1 VIARDLGEVSLFDLF
16 RLEAETQTQVLTSG
30 LLALER
36 DPASAVQLEAC
47 MRAAHSLKGA
57 ASIVGLTVGV
67 RVAHAMEDGFVAAQQ
82 GRTTLRRPQID
93 RLLGATDL
101 LMRIASTPE
110 LELGEWADQ
119 KKSEIDDCLSALAR
133 ILEDPTDAAVAG
145 YQPDEPV
152 LQPPTPDAPA
162 LQRSQPDGPA
172 RQRSKP
178 DQAVPRRSQ
187 PDQAVPQQR
196 SLPDEPVLRRRA
208 TDSAGDSSDRV
219 LRVTAENLNRLLG
232 LAGES
237 LVESRWV
244 KPFAESLLRLK
255 RLQHKSSN
263 ALASVRDTLSP
274 GALDGPTQ
282 TAVDDAQAIVTE
294 CEQAL
299 AERLLE
305 LEMFDRRS
313 NDLSNRL
320 YHEALACRMRPFADG
335 VQGFPRMV
343 RDLARSL
350 GKQVKLDISGET
362 TQVDRDILGKLD
374 APLGHLLRNA
384 VDHGFESPDERRAA
398 GKPAEGTLRLEAR
411 HGAGALHVIISD
423 DGRGVDLDKL
433 RRAVVERN
441 LVDVQAGAALSES
454 ELLEFLFLPGFSM
467 KGTVTEIS
475 GRGVG
480 LDVVHDMVKR
490 VRGTVRVSSE
500 LGKGTRFQLKLPV
513 TLSVVRT
520 LLAEIGG
527 EPYAFPLAHIIRTLK
542 LSKERI
548 QLLEGR
554 QHFDFDGRRIGLV
567 IAQQVLETGEGSSAG
582 DDLTVIV
589 MGEASHTYG
598 LVVDRFLGER
608 ELVVQPL
615 DAQLGK
621 VKDIVAGALMPDGSP
636 VLIVDAED
644 LIRSMDKL
652 VSSGHLSRVPHQAAA
667 AGRKRKRVLVVDD
680 SLTVREVERKL
691 LGNRGYEVEVAVDGM
706 DGWNAVRTGHFDL
719 VVTDIDMPRMDGI
732 ELVSLINKDPNLK
745 SLPVMVVSY
754 KDREEDR
761 QRGLEA
767 GAAYYLTKGSFHD
780 ETLLQAVVDLIGEA
794 DP

>member
-1 VIARDLGEVSLFDLF
+1 VSPRDLTEVSLFDLF
-16 RLEAETQTQVLTSG
+16 RLEAETQMQVLTSG

-36 DPASAVQLEAC
+36 DHAAVDQLEAC

-67 RVAHAMEDGFVAAQQ
+67 RVAHAMEDCFVAAQQ
-82 GRTTLRRPQID
+82 GRITLGRAQID
-93 RLLGATDL
+93 PLLGGTDL

-110 LELGEWADQ
+110 PDLGAWAAQ
-119 KKSEIDDCLSALAR
+119 KKSEVDDCLSALTR
-133 ILEDPTDAAVAG
+133 ILENPAEPPL
-145 YQPDEPV
+145 PD
-152 LQPPTPDAPA
+152 
-162 LQRSQPDGPA
+162 SQPV
-172 RQRSKP
+172 QMI
-178 DQAVPRRSQ
+178 
-187 PDQAVPQQR
+187 PQ
-196 SLPDEPVLRRRA
+196 RRA
-208 TDSAGDSSDRV
+208 TDGAGESSDRV

-244 KPFAESLLRLK
+244 KPFADSLLRLK
-255 RLQHKSSN
+255 RLQRKSSS
-263 ALASVRDTLSP
+263 ALVSLRDALSVQ
-274 GALDGPTQ
+274 ALDEHTQ
-282 TAVDDAQAIVTE
+282 TALADAQFIVTE
-294 CEQAL
+294 CEQVL
-299 AERLLE
+299 AQRLLE

-313 NDLSNRL
+313 IDLSNRL
-320 YHEALACRMRPFADG
+320 YDEALACRMRPFADG

-350 GKQVKLDISGET
+350 GKQVKLDIIGET

-384 VDHGFESPDERRAA
+384 VDHGLESPDERRAA
-398 GKPAEGTLRLEAR
+398 GKPTEGVLRLEAR
-411 HGAGALHVIISD
+411 HSAGALHVIISD

-441 LVDVQAGAALSES
+441 LVDVHAGAALSEG

-467 KGTVTEIS
+467 KGTVTDIS

-480 LDVVHDMVKR
+480 LDVVQDMVKQ
-490 VRGTVRVSSE
+490 VRGTVRVSSQ
-500 LGKGTRFQLKLPV
+500 LGRWTRFQLQLPV

-520 LLAEIGG
+520 LLAEVGG

-542 LSKERI
+542 LSKKQIE
-548 QLLEGR
+548 LLEGR

-567 IAQQVLETGEGSSAG
+567 TAQQVLETGEGTTVG
-582 DDLTVIV
+582 DDLAVIV
-589 MGEASHTYG
+589 MGESSHTYG

-615 DAQLGK
+615 DAQIGK

-652 VSSGHLSRVPHQAAA
+652 VSGGHLSRVPQQAAA
-667 AGRKRKRVLVVDD
+667 TGKKRKRVLVVDD

-691 LGNRGYEVEVAVDGM
+691 LGNLGYDVEVAVDGM

-745 SLPVMVVSY
+745 SVPVMVVSY
-754 KDREEDR
+754 KDRDEDR

-794 DP
+794 DA

>member
-1 VIARDLGEVSLFDLF
+1 MSARDLTEISLFDLF

-36 DPASAVQLEAC
+36 NDAAVGQLEAC

-67 RVAHAMEDGFVAAQQ
+67 RVAHAMEDCLVAAQQ
-82 GRTTLRRPQID
+82 GRTTLGRAQID
-93 RLLGATDL
+93 RLLGGTDL

-110 LELGEWADQ
+110 PELGAWAAQ
-119 KKSEIDDCLSALAR
+119 KKSEVDDCLSALAR
-133 ILEDPTDAAVAG
+133 ILENPAEPRLPDSQSVQMVPQRRASDVAG
-145 YQPDEPV
+145 E
-152 LQPPTPDAPA
+152 
-162 LQRSQPDGPA
+162 
-172 RQRSKP
+172 
-178 DQAVPRRSQ
+178 
-187 PDQAVPQQR
+187 
-196 SLPDEPVLRRRA
+196 
-208 TDSAGDSSDRV
+208 SSDRV

-255 RLQHKSSN
+255 RLQRKSSN
-263 ALASVRDTLSP
+263 ALVSLRDALSLQS
-274 GALDGPTQ
+274 LDEHAQ
-282 TAVDDAQAIVTE
+282 TALADAQYIVTE
-294 CEQAL
+294 CEQVL
-299 AERLLE
+299 AQRLLE
-305 LEMFDRRS
+305 IEMFDRRS
-313 NDLSNRL
+313 IDLSNRL
-320 YHEALACRMRPFADG
+320 YDEALACRMRPFADG
-335 VQGFPRMV
+335 VQAFPRVV

-350 GKQVKLDISGET
+350 GKQVKLEIIGET

-384 VDHGFESPDERRAA
+384 VDHGLESPDERRAA
-398 GKPAEGTLRLEAR
+398 GKPAEGVLRLEAR
-411 HGAGALHVIISD
+411 HSAGALHVTISD

-441 LVDVQAGAALSES
+441 LVDVHAGAALSEA

-467 KGTVTEIS
+467 KDTVTDIS

-480 LDVVHDMVKR
+480 LDVVQDMVKQ
-490 VRGTVRVSSE
+490 VRGTVRVSSQ
-500 LGKGTRFQLKLPV
+500 LGSGTRFQLKLPV

-520 LLAEIGG
+520 LLAEVGG

-542 LSKERI
+542 LSKQQIE
-548 QLLEGR
+548 LLEGR

-567 IAQQVLETGEGSSAG
+567 TAQQVLETGESTTAG
-582 DDLTVIV
+582 DELAVII
-589 MGEASHTYG
+589 MGESSHTYG

-615 DAQLGK
+615 DAQIGK

-652 VSSGHLSRVPHQAAA
+652 VSVGHLSKVPQHGAV
-667 AGRKRKRVLVVDD
+667 AGKKRKRVLVVDD

-691 LGNRGYEVEVAVDGM
+691 LGNLGYEVEVAVDGM

-754 KDREEDR
+754 KDRDDDR

-794 DP
+794 DA